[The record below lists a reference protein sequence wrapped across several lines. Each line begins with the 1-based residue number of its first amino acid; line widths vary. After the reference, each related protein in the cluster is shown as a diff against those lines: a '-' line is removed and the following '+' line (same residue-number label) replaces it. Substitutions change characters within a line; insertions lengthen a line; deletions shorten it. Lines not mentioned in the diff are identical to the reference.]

1 MIEPQRY
8 TYADLIALPHHRL
21 QADRSLTD
29 GGYLTDDEPS
39 PWLTDQDFTT
49 PTPAA
54 IARIRPFDIEHEPLP
69 AHTARHRNR
78 HRNLWAFLRRR
89 PH

>member
-1 MIEPQRY
+1 MIEPRY
-8 TYADLIALPHHRL
+8 REIMSLPHHRI
-21 QADRSLTD
+21 QPDRSRQD

-39 PWLTDQDFTT
+39 PWFTDQDFTT

-54 IARIRPFDIEHEPLP
+54 VARTRPFDIEHEPLP
-69 AHTARHRNR
+69 EHIIRHRNR
-78 HRNLWAFLRRR
+78 SSKLWAFLKRR